1 MNNKVIKLDKPYP
14 AVAIDDFVS
23 PSLLRAAANSYP
35 DPTWDGWY
43 TYDGNTSDNMA
54 LKDTTRDRESITAPA
69 LAVLDYIA
77 THFNPADYFEDFGI
91 DIDVFPDFGYYGAGM
106 HILPENGFL
115 GMHVDTDIHGGNK
128 VWTREYSAVLCAS
141 EEHDSS
147 FDLLLHDG
155 NKNHG
160 RVPYK
165 FNRLMVF
172 KCSNATFKYK
182 HEYESWHGI
191 PNPIT
196 SGMTRKTLPV
206 FYWSKNKESVKGRRA
221 RAFFKNDSEFSN
233 GGKNDYR

>member
-23 PSLLRAAANSYP
+23 PALLRAAANSYP
-35 DPTWDGWY
+35 GPTWDGWY

-221 RAFFKNDSEFSN
+221 RAFFKNDLEFSN

>member
-23 PSLLRAAANSYP
+23 PALLRAAANSYP

-206 FYWSKNKESVKGRRA
+206 FYWSKNKESVKGRRT

>member
-23 PSLLRAAANSYP
+23 PALLRAAANSYP

-155 NKNHG
+155 NKNHC

-182 HEYESWHGI
+182 HEYESWHRI

-206 FYWSKNKESVKGRRA
+206 FYWSINEANIKGRRT
-221 RAFFKNDSEFSN
+221 RAYFRNDLVF
-233 GGKNDYR
+233 D

>member
-23 PSLLRAAANSYP
+23 PALLRAAANSYP

-43 TYDGNTSDNMA
+43 TYDGNTSDNTA

-172 KCSNATFKYK
+172 KCSNAIFKYK

>member
-23 PSLLRAAANSYP
+23 PALLRAAANSYP

-182 HEYESWHGI
+182 HEYESWHRI

-206 FYWSKNKESVKGRRA
+206 FYWSINEANIKGRRT
-221 RAFFKNDSEFSN
+221 RAYFRNDLVF
-233 GGKNDYR
+233 D

>member
-23 PSLLRAAANSYP
+23 PALLRASANSYP

-54 LKDTTRDRESITAPA
+54 LKDTTRDRESITVPA

>member
-106 HILPENGFL
+106 QILPENGFL

-221 RAFFKNDSEFSN
+221 RAFFKNDLEFSN

>member
-23 PSLLRAAANSYP
+23 PALLRAAANSYP
-35 DPTWDGWY
+35 DPTWGGWH

-221 RAFFKNDSEFSN
+221 RAFFKNDLEFSN

>member
-23 PSLLRAAANSYP
+23 PALLRAAANSYP